1 MSALPDN
8 IRSRIESLGI
18 HFECKGT
25 IKTSMNHI
33 ERETWILEYEGS
45 QFVYVAGQKNVTLGW
60 DTHQCPLGDGVLD
73 DLREYFEQGQEYYQD
88 QMAEMKEYYAQ
99 QITKSN
105 AKKRT
110 TARGVSGRVGKF
122 KRRNARCRL
131 YKLDGFHGKVE
142 CTPV

>member
-18 HFECKGT
+18 PFELKGT
-25 IKTSMNHI
+25 VKTSMNHI

-60 DTHQCPLGDGVLD
+60 DTHQCPLGDGVLH

-88 QMAEMKEYYAQ
+88 QMDDTPYLFGANHYHEFWLPKPRRGEY
-99 QITKSN
+99 
-105 AKKRT
+105 
-110 TARGVSGRVGKF
+110 
-122 KRRNARCRL
+122 
-131 YKLDGFHGKVE
+131 
-142 CTPV
+142 P